1 MAFCSLNRTFANEM
15 NVMKQDQIVIYQ
27 TEDGQTQIDV
37 RLENETV
44 WLTQAQM
51 VELFQTTKQNVS
63 LHLNN
68 LYKEGEL
75 EKEGTVKEYL
85 TVQQEGKRKVSR
97 KVKYYDLDVIISVG
111 YRVHSKR
118 GTAFRIWARQII
130 KDYLVKGY
138 AVNQRIHSEQ
148 IGELRQLVQMLGRTI
163 QNQQLEQN
171 DENQAL
177 FDIVVDYT
185 YALDTLDDYDYQRLS
200 VGKTTQEDKF
210 HATYENAMEAI
221 QTLRDKFG
229 GSALFG
235 NEKDE
240 SFKSSIGQI
249 YQTFGGEELY
259 PRVEEKA
266 AMLLYLVTKNHSFSD
281 GNKRIAATLFLWFLN
296 NNGILY
302 REDGSKRLADNT
314 LVALTLMIAESKTEE
329 KDVMVKVVV
338 NLINQQNE

>member
-1 MAFCSLNRTFANEM
+1 
-15 NVMKQDQIVIYQ
+15 MKQDQIVIYQ

-44 WLTQAQM
+44 WLNVAQM
-51 VELFQTTKQNVS
+51 ASLFMKEESNVRR
-63 LHLNN
+63 HVLNAFR
-68 LYKEGEL
+68 EGEL
-75 EKEGTVKEYL
+75 ERDDNNVHFLHVNGVKKPVPFY
-85 TVQQEGKRKVSR
+85 S
-97 KVKYYDLDVIISVG
+97 LDVIISVG

-118 GTAFRIWARQII
+118 GTAFRIWARKII

-148 IGELRQLVQMLGRTI
+148 ISELRQLVQMLGRTI
-163 QNQQLEQN
+163 QNQHLEQN

-200 VGKTTQEDKF
+200 VGKTTQEDRF
-210 HATYENAMEAI
+210 RATYENAMEAI
-221 QTLRDKFG
+221 QALRDKFG
-229 GSALFG
+229 GSTLFG

-249 YQTFGGEELY
+249 YQTFGGDELY
-259 PRVEEKA
+259 PCVEEKA

-338 NLINQQNE
+338 NLINQRNE